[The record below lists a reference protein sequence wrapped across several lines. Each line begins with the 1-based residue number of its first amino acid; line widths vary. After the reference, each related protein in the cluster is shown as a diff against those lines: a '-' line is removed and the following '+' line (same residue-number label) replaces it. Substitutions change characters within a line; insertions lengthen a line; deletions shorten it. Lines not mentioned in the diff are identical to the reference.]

1 MLDFGSRMPAAPER
15 GGEDDLFSVL
25 PEENAGENSGESAGV
40 ELSVAGNTAEQSI
53 DVVDAVSEKSC
64 ENIEK
69 KAVSAPEVAP
79 SRSAPFFR
87 GKRRADAE
95 IEREKLETSEVLK
108 AARKRAGLTPEDVEN
123 ETQIRVRF
131 LMALEDGYFD
141 ELPQQVYVLAYLRKL
156 CSLYKIS
163 QADEEELVR
172 PWRQVPREVPENLPG
187 TIIPDE
193 NSENRKILH
202 RVEIF
207 LLAVIAI
214 VVIGVLAFLVI
225 LGVSF
230 LNRHKVDDHFDVSS
244 LLELQEKPRLTAP
257 GVAPVKE

>member
-15 GGEDDLFSVL
+15 GGEDDLFAAL
-25 PEENAGENSGESAGV
+25 PEENSGESAGEESSAAV
-40 ELSVAGNTAEQSI
+40 SAEAQT
-53 DVVDAVSEKSC
+53 VDAADAGSEKHDV
-64 ENIEK
+64 NIEK
-69 KAVSAPEVAP
+69 KAVSAPEPAP

-95 IEREKLETSEVLK
+95 MEREKLETSEVLK

-131 LMALEDGYFD
+131 LMALEEGYFD

-163 QADEEELVR
+163 KADEEELVR

-207 LLAVIAI
+207 LLAVIAM
-214 VVIGVLAFLVI
+214 VAIGVIAFLVI

-230 LNRHKVDDHFDVSS
+230 LNRNKVEDHFDISS